1 MDATVFYGANCIS
14 KHGLERKKLDDDTA
28 EKIFRR
34 IENGDISDAD
44 LSDDEHSEQETR
56 HTTSATDSTVQRAG
70 ASPGAPCTQDKQV
83 PDASSKKMNALN
95 WVAQAFQP
103 KNTDCTYKPQGGSV
117 PEEPMA
123 YFTRYF
129 SPTLFSD
136 LATFT
141 NMYVL
146 QTDGNV
152 LGTSAEEIKV
162 FCGILMLMGILKF
175 PRIRMYWQ
183 ASTRIP
189 AIAESMTAKRFFRIR
204 AALHITDSNAP
215 RDPASQ
221 DKFWKVRPVIEA
233 IRSRC
238 LQLEPLEHNSI
249 DEQMIPFTGRVPAKQ
264 FVKGKPN
271 PEGVKVFLRCSADG
285 LAHDLELY
293 QGKGTGVSAQHA
305 HLGLGGSVV
314 MRLVEAMPKGKNLKC
329 FMDNYF
335 TSVPLILQLKEMG
348 ILASGTIRANR
359 LLKCCLKSEK
369 ELKKEGRGSMDEKV
383 STKGDIAIVR
393 WQDNGVVNMTS
404 TQIGIGNVAGFP
416 QTVVNAIAESL
427 LQNAKLK
434 GRNGK
439 SRGPTIEDKHS
450 FCVLLPLHKN
460 SSQAIIAGISV
471 EQCRS
476 ALINVNKHWMG
487 LETLPQV
494 VECTLLFIAPYKN
507 NVVSVEA
514 S

>member
-1 MDATVFYGANCIS
+1 
-14 KHGLERKKLDDDTA
+14 
-28 EKIFRR
+28 
-34 IENGDISDAD
+34 
-44 LSDDEHSEQETR
+44 
-56 HTTSATDSTVQRAG
+56 
-70 ASPGAPCTQDKQV
+70 
-83 PDASSKKMNALN
+83 MNALN

-285 LAHDLELY
+285 LARDLELY

-393 WQDNGVVNMTS
+393 WQDNGVVNMAS
-404 TQIGIGNVAGFP
+404 TQIGIGNVGKVKRWSEATKQHIEIDCPEVIFKYNLYMGGVDKLDFLMSLYP
-416 QTVVNAIAESL
+416 LTARTRKWPVRAMSHFLSFALCNSWIEYLRDASAENLAQKSTLDMMAFQTDIANSL
-427 LQNAKLK
+427 IACSRAPPKKRGRPSTEYPEPVAKK
-434 GRNGK
+434 AR
-439 SRGPTIEDKHS
+439 PH
-450 FCVLLPLHKN
+450 LLPTVTIRYDGYNHWPEYVSTPN
-460 SSQAIIAGISV
+460 SQR
-471 EQCRS
+471 CRREGCKAKCRIRCQKCHVFLCVS
-476 ALINVNKHWMG
+476 AQNN
-487 LETLPQV
+487 
-494 VECTLLFIAPYKN
+494 CFYLFHAK
-507 NVVSVEA
+507 
-514 S
+514 